1 MKVDMY
7 PSKNILTN
15 MPVMLKIYGEK
26 NPPSV
31 EVEGLGK
38 VPVNK
43 EKDKFVGEF
52 WSQKEG
58 KYQVIVRGESSVWRS
73 LVSIEKQEYVTFNQ
87 HMAILGGLLVFSAIG
102 LVLWMKRL
110 KKI

>member
-1 MKVDMY
+1 MKVDMF
-7 PSKNILTN
+7 PSKNLLTN
-15 MPVMLKIYGEK
+15 MPIMLKISGEK
-26 NPPSV
+26 NAPSV

-38 VPVNK
+38 VPVSK
-43 EKDKFVGEF
+43 EKDLFVGEF

-58 KYQVIVRGESSVWRS
+58 KYQVVVRGENSIWRS
-73 LVSIEKQEYVTFNQ
+73 LVSIEKQEYITFNQ
-87 HMAILGGLLVFSAIG
+87 EMAIFGGLLVCSAIG